1 MSDKNLQW
9 FHAIDLPISQADQ
22 KKKQI
27 KKQNKKTPSNN
38 LEFSFMIDT
47 AHFI

>member
-1 MSDKNLQW
+1 MPLIFPSHRQIKR
-9 FHAIDLPISQADQ
+9 
-22 KKKQI
+22 KKRI

-38 LEFSFMIDT
+38 LEFPFMIDT